1 MAKKVLAI
9 RADEDEIA
17 RWKVL
22 ADGMSLSEWVRM
34 RCNGALPNVS
44 FKPDHVAESRRMVD
58 HVPAAGKKDCGH
70 VTILPD
76 DRPGYVSARMYHD
89 SPHRVHSENCRCQM
103 CCK

>member
-9 RADEDEIA
+9 RADEDEIS

-34 RCNGALPNVS
+34 RCNKLTLIEREEKA
-44 FKPDHVAESRRMVD
+44 KADHR
-58 HVPAAGKKDCGH
+58 AGLTRPLDCGSGGTTSNVRAH
-70 VTILPD
+70 HP
-76 DRPGYVSARMYHD
+76 S
-89 SPHRVHSENCRCQM
+89 CRCQM